1 MLNFH
6 FVTYSVLM
14 SVLVS
19 TVFLERIDT
28 IRLKVTDLEIS
39 ILWIPIRNG
48 KYI

>member
-1 MLNFH
+1 
-6 FVTYSVLM
+6 M